1 MHISF
6 LAVQIE
12 FRAVAV
18 TFNCTCHG
26 FSTMCL
32 HLPAGLD
39 VEQHKLAMQ
48 HPLLTGLIVLQS
60 SEASYHVAL
69 GPLATGA
76 VLGAHWQPLPSYAE
90 LTTHLM
96 QRMTAFLNLLP
107 RRAPSACLG
116 RR

>member
-1 MHISF
+1 MA
-6 LAVQIE
+6 L
-12 FRAVAV
+12 
-18 TFNCTCHG
+18 TFSCTCYG
-26 FSTMCL
+26 FSTHHCVYISL
-32 HLPAGLD
+32 QDID
-39 VEQHKLAMQ
+39 VEQHKFAMQ

-60 SEASYHVAL
+60 IEASHHVAP

-96 QRMTAFLNLLP
+96 QRMTAFLDLLP